1 MTMLPKIE
9 VPTEVRALA
18 EKSIDHVEQAFELF
32 FASAHRSLPPA
43 SSMSPDS
50 LTLSEQ
56 NLKAALRQARN
67 LVYTTELQQLMQLQ
81 SEFMKGLLANA
92 QQQLELMS
100 SITKVPN
107 GEH

>member
-9 VPTEVRALA
+9 VPTEVRVLA
-18 EKSIDHVEQAFELF
+18 EKSIDHVEQAFGLF
-32 FASAHRSLPPA
+32 FAVANRSLTPA
-43 SSMSPDS
+43 SAISPDA

-56 NLKAALRQARN
+56 NLKAALRHARN
-67 LVYTTELQQLMQLQ
+67 LVHTTEVQQLMQLQ

-100 SITKVPN
+100 STTKVPN

>member
-1 MTMLPKIE
+1 
-9 VPTEVRALA
+9 VRVLA
-18 EKSIDHVEQAFELF
+18 EKSIDHVEQAFGLF
-32 FASAHRSLPPA
+32 FAVANRSMTPA
-43 SSMSPDS
+43 SAISPDA

-56 NLKAALRQARN
+56 NLKAALRHARN
-67 LVYTTELQQLMQLQ
+67 LVHTTELQQLMQLQ

-100 SITKVPN
+100 STTKVPN

>member
-1 MTMLPKIE
+1 
-9 VPTEVRALA
+9 
-18 EKSIDHVEQAFELF
+18 
-32 FASAHRSLPPA
+32 
-43 SSMSPDS
+43 MSPDS

-67 LVYTTELQQLMQLQ
+67 LVYTTELEQLMQLQ